1 MPTFNYKARDK
12 YGVDVV
18 GSIESSSSD
27 TVAGRLKEMG
37 YTPLNITQQQASFSD
52 SISEYFSGF
61 QKIRQDE
68 MLVFVRQLSSI
79 LNAGVP
85 LLESLEAV
93 YEQVSSSKFKKVIF
107 SLRKDIEGGASFSEA
122 LSAHKKVFSPV
133 FVSMVRAGE
142 KAGILGDVLD
152 RLANLMEKDYENTQ
166 KIKSATRYPLIVVIA
181 LSIAFVIV
189 VTYIIPQFAKLYANF
204 KAQLPLPTRILIGIN
219 FVIVNYWYVIL
230 TTLAAALF
238 SFKRFIDTPP
248 GRLALDRFLLSVPI
262 FGDLLSKLILARFC
276 RMLSN
281 MLKSGIPIVEA
292 LGISS
297 GTVEN
302 RIVSDVIDGVRN
314 EVVKG
319 SGLSEPMKG
328 AKVFP
333 PIVVQMVAIGEKS
346 GSLESMLAKVADYF
360 DRDADYT
367 IRNLTPLL
375 EPLLILILAFFVVL
389 LALGV
394 FLPMWDMVKIV
405 KS

>member
-1 MPTFNYKARDK
+1 MAIFNYKARDK

-18 GSIESSSSD
+18 GAIESSSGD
-27 TVAGRLKEMG
+27 TVASRLTEMG
-37 YTPLNITQQQASFSD
+37 YTPLNITEQQPAFSD
-52 SISEYFSGF
+52 LFAGYFSGL
-61 QKIRQDE
+61 QKIRQEE
-68 MLVFVRQLSSI
+68 MLVFVRQLASI

-93 YEQVSSSKFKKVIF
+93 YEQVTSAKFKKIIF
-107 SLRKDIEGGASFSEA
+107 TLRKDIEGGASFSEA
-122 LSAHKKVFSPV
+122 LSAHKQVFAPV

-152 RLANLMEKDYENTQ
+152 RLANLMEKDYENVQ

-189 VTYIIPQFAKLYANF
+189 VTFIIPQFARLYANF

-219 FVIVNYWYVIL
+219 FVIVNYWYLIVMA
-230 TTLAAALF
+230 LAAALF
-238 SFKRFIDTPP
+238 MFKRIIDTPP

-262 FGDLLSKLILARFC
+262 FGELVNKLILARFC

-292 LGISS
+292 LSISG

-302 RIVSDVIDGVRN
+302 RVVSDVIEKVRS

-346 GSLESMLAKVADYF
+346 GSLEGMLAKVADYF
-360 DRDADYT
+360 DRDADYM

-375 EPLLILILAFFVVL
+375 EPLLILVLAFFVVL